1 MPPQGWTKLDAA
13 FDPSSDEANI
23 GIVIIGHSREV
34 LLTVWKHGIHCVSV
48 EDVEAAAYHEGV

>member
-34 LLTVWKHGIHCVSV
+34 LLTVWKHGIHCGSV
-48 EDVEAAAYHEGV
+48 ECRSCGLS